1 MIHDFDPRQ
10 TQAFIA
16 ILEGGSFEAAAQ
28 KLNITPAAISQ
39 RIRALENALGAPL
52 VQRTRPCQVTRQG
65 MKLAQFIRKRELLF
79 KDFQRTFFPSENQ
92 FMELNI
98 SVNNDSI
105 GSWFMPAISTFVIE
119 NRILLNILLI
129 DQDLTHRHMEEGL
142 VVAALSSNQQA
153 MRGCSSRFLGNLRYS
168 MMASREFMQR
178 WFSLGFNRETA
189 VQAPMLIFDQND
201 LLQEQFLKKYL
212 GLSQSACPCH
222 YIPASEPFTDAIRL
236 GLGYGMVPHTM
247 LNDKDNARLV
257 RVMPGAYI
265 DVPLYWHQWNQES
278 AVLSALGNEVAH
290 RAEGVLLQ

>member
-1 MIHDFDPRQ
+1 
-10 TQAFIA
+10 
-16 ILEGGSFEAAAQ
+16 
-28 KLNITPAAISQ
+28 
-39 RIRALENALGAPL
+39 
-52 VQRTRPCQVTRQG
+52 
-65 MKLAQFIRKRELLF
+65 
-79 KDFQRTFFPSENQ
+79 
-92 FMELNI
+92 
-98 SVNNDSI
+98 
-105 GSWFMPAISTFVIE
+105 
-119 NRILLNILLI
+119 
-129 DQDLTHRHMEEGL
+129 MEEGL

-257 RVMPGAYI
+257 QVMPGAYI